1 MKHNKIKVISF
12 SVFVLLFSLI
22 MIFGPK
28 SDISFGERRKLA
40 VFPEISLKNITS
52 GKFMSGFESYFLD
65 HFPGRDK
72 LRSIKSV
79 SEFYLFSKN
88 DYQKLYIENGYISKL
103 EYPIREKSV
112 EHASKKFNA
121 VYNKYLSSGNFNV
134 YFSIIPDK
142 NYFLTPENNY
152 PSIDY
157 EKFIDIFKEKNS
169 FMKYIDITETLDISD
184 YYRTDTHWKQEN
196 LIETANK
203 LALGMNIELNEEYE
217 KIKVNAPFY
226 GVYHGQSA
234 LPLKPDE
241 IYYLTNETIE
251 NCTVFNFEENKEM
264 SVYDLSK
271 SDSDDPYEIF
281 LSGPLSLI
289 TIENKNAESDREL
302 IIFRDS
308 FGSSIAPLFIE
319 AYSKITLVDIRYI
332 SSEVLDRFISFENQD
347 ILFLYSTLVLNNAET
362 IK

>member
-121 VYNKYLSSGNFNV
+121 VYNKYLFSGNFNV

-169 FMKYIDITETLDISD
+169 FMKYIDITALLSEDD
-184 YYRTDTHWKQEN
+184 YYTTDSHRKQECITDIAEYIAKEMGIILTDKYTEN
-196 LIETANK
+196 TAYSCPSFSK
-203 LALGMNIELNEEYE
+203 RYP
-217 KIKVNAPFY
+217 APPSNFTN
-226 GVYHGQSA
+226 SA
-234 LPLKPDE
+234 L
-241 IYYLTNETIE
+241 TST
-251 NCTVFNFEENKEM
+251 CKEF
-264 SVYDLSK
+264 DTK
-271 SDSDDPYEIF
+271 
-281 LSGPLSLI
+281 
-289 TIENKNAESDREL
+289 K
-302 IIFRDS
+302 
-308 FGSSIAPLFIE
+308 
-319 AYSKITLVDIRYI
+319 
-332 SSEVLDRFISFENQD
+332 
-347 ILFLYSTLVLNNAET
+347 
-362 IK
+362 

>member
-1 MKHNKIKVISF
+1 MIIKLKGIEQEEIRFDSITEKLEEEYL
-12 SVFVLLFSLI
+12 S
-22 MIFGPK
+22 G
-28 SDISFGERRKLA
+28 RRK
-40 VFPEISLKNITS
+40 
-52 GKFMSGFESYFLD
+52 
-65 HFPGRDK
+65 
-72 LRSIKSV
+72 
-79 SEFYLFSKN
+79 
-88 DYQKLYIENGYISKL
+88 
-103 EYPIREKSV
+103 
-112 EHASKKFNA
+112 
-121 VYNKYLSSGNFNV
+121 
-134 YFSIIPDK
+134 
-142 NYFLTPENNY
+142 
-152 PSIDY
+152 
-157 EKFIDIFKEKNS
+157 
-169 FMKYIDITETLDISD
+169 
-184 YYRTDTHWKQEN
+184 
-196 LIETANK
+196 
-203 LALGMNIELNEEYE
+203 EYE

-319 AYSKITLVDIRYI
+319 AYSQITLVDIRYI